1 MFKYQGFEYT
11 LDEVTQA
18 ANNEQL
24 SVDEYV
30 NKHGLE
36 TTEVTDE
43 IQTTPTEGK
52 TNGAAAKGATAT
64 PVTGPAP
71 EILVLDS
78 EDISLDL
85 PKIDNSEKA
94 IKKRRKQNAKQDAII
109 DAAKPIELEEVVVTD
124 VQPLEREALEYI
136 GSDIFAGGTPAERLR
151 QHQKLQQYIQ
161 EKRDGEFDVPE
172 LSYYETT
179 GPAAVG
185 TVPGMGIV
193 TDEFDFT
200 IDENTFEKGKPLG
213 LFGKSRIERD
223 YKNSDRT
230 GVVFSYTGK
239 KPNEES
245 NLRSID
251 IPKARQIFIENVT
264 SQELSNQL
272 KETDQDN
279 LNFKVRAKGRRFV
292 RDEEIDGEKLYDPF
306 TGEIY
311 SFDKAPDDI
320 IKINEDARQKA
331 ETTEVQELGNT
342 LTKQYYKVV
351 ALAKKLNNYRES
363 DPENFDKGASVFQR
377 GQTAG
382 NLFLG
387 DTKYETGLNLIQEIA
402 NTGEIPEDITKLKSD
417 HPFAKAFNTA
427 LTDYITINKAY
438 QLNLDPTKKD
448 KSHWLIQ
455 TPTDFFTSA
464 WETLVSKTP
473 FGDVNPSQ
481 QTQQEE
487 IEAFIN
493 VMESSGFEG
502 INKQDI
508 NEALKPST
516 ASAIGGGTVDLAL
529 FAGQVYATRK
539 LPGVKQITNGINK
552 TAELFK
558 KANLGR
564 ASGIYKNAINVTAKG
579 FDEGAVFVA
588 SEQAAAGVGLKDTPT
603 AEENL
608 ATGEFAWF
616 LGAGQGMANVLLNKF
631 PAKTVFTPMLA
642 ALSKPKTTRNW
653 VRSVTGAGVG
663 AASFEFASAATDFEG
678 YAYNRDRDGNLT
690 PKSTSDFIEHF
701 LGEYYKMRLLGAKS
715 LFQKNGLATAFA
727 NDIRAMQGH
736 NPLNVS
742 RAAKNTGYSE
752 ESIKKPDDN
761 TVQDIVNSKEAA
773 ITELGKSLQDGIID
787 QQGFLTRSQK
797 INEDYNILQSQ
808 AELNIAKESIKAE
821 DKSAL
826 KPTDAN
832 IRTLVN
838 RLQRGE
844 KLTELDNR
852 TMVNTP
858 LPIIFDR
865 YGIDST
871 SEQAKAIE
879 SAWNKETLLNEIL
892 NSNPLFKAA
901 IGTREREESYNF
913 SRDAFEVGQRM
924 RQLQRREKLNDEEKV
939 ELEFLEEKYETY
951 QPGGYRYNKIQKT
964 LGDYYKNLRAAD
976 IAQAEKI
983 LEATKEGE
991 RVSVETVEELQ
1002 KIYDEAFP
1010 NEPRNVSSADGF
1022 YDPVSKKYYVNE
1034 TQVKNIR
1041 NFTVDTHE
1049 TGHFILRDALKNE
1062 RGEVTEDGIRII
1074 DEVLAELTP
1083 KQRDI
1088 VQERIDANY
1097 RFDANGNERAKKDY
1111 YEEYLTTLSD
1121 AIRSKQIVFKENIG
1135 NSLENLVPFL
1145 RKKGVENLQ
1154 LNAETGKN
1162 LFELIKSYSK
1172 GEQAGIEAAKE
1183 ISRAAEGVEV
1193 ADQAAK
1199 LSLTA
1204 EDSAKVNEIYAE
1216 QGIAGYEQILDLLK
1230 PTAKALARRF
1240 KDRPNYDEQLAID
1253 AVMTGKRG
1261 MLDVIMDYNKKVEA
1275 GEQVPPLSGFINNS
1289 FTTKGGFKRYV
1300 DAIEPVVGKE
1310 FTADVTEAKGI
1321 AAEEVAE
1328 PTVTKE
1334 VRGPRKPTETTS
1346 YSDTLLKNTG
1356 VKNKQELESK
1366 ITEATKQAF
1375 ADKEITRFGET
1386 RNIPESVA
1394 EIYGEMFGINPEAI
1408 YDKRRNFQ
1416 KTDSEGLTRIKQ
1428 FLIENASADYAR
1440 LPETKDKIKGGT
1452 FIPRNILNEFYKDG
1466 KLAITRKD
1474 YIDFIKREAEKP
1486 IYRDVTSQNLK
1497 GGIAIHI
1504 RNRMLEDLITEPGAR
1519 AAAGAKFSETKQ
1531 SGQEKLD
1538 SKIDK
1543 KALDLIRTDRGAKAD
1558 VMMNTFPKF
1567 LPVDKF
1573 SRPTNWTS
1581 GNKLSSLQKRGFDII
1596 SDPRKIFDKNL
1607 KAEAEQAIAS
1617 GDLINLAE
1625 LKQTAKANEK
1635 QFTESELK
1643 AFNESFRTKNG
1654 PSWKKNL
1661 ELKELHDKG
1670 VDLQIDA
1677 ELAIAKTSPEAFA
1690 VLREYIYNPSL
1701 NSNANRNQATAI
1713 GRELGALERKTQTTD
1728 EHVFQAI
1735 EHANARTQIY
1745 KNIIDGKPNAEKSLE
1760 YYKKWIK
1767 DNYLQ
1772 YTLKN
1777 ENDTLKGN
1785 LVDAEGNKWTNSGG
1799 TSHPILMEQLNKA
1812 IESGKKEDWDKVP
1825 SSDLRYFNTYKNAKG
1840 DYVGLNPNNI
1850 YKGNESK
1857 AQEYN
1862 VVIPKKLQQ
1871 NKNAIEE
1878 QNKIIESVILTEAG
1892 LLEGSKAI
1900 TREQAKGIID
1910 EYVKL
1915 VQGKTKAETKNNGEL
1930 PPLLSFTE
1938 KKSNERVLEELGTLD
1953 KALKVAAD
1961 PKAPVKKIRV
1971 FDFDDTLARS
1981 NSKVIY
1987 EMPDGTT
1994 GKLNATQF
2002 AERAGELE
2010 AKGATFDF
2018 TEFSKVI
2025 DGKRGPVFKAIEN
2038 IVAKRGAEDVF
2049 ILTAR
2054 PADAAGPIKEFM
2066 DALGIKI
2073 PIENIVGLGDGKAQ
2087 AKARWVTGKAA
2098 EGYNDFFFVDDAYK
2112 NVKAVRDALEVFDV
2126 KSKTQ
2131 QAKARFSETVD
2142 LSKDFNDIIEAK
2154 TGIGADKVY
2163 SRAKAQVVGASK
2175 GRGFKGIPY
2184 SAQDFTGLLYETL
2197 SKGKLGDQQMAW
2209 YKYNLIDPFSRGVND
2224 ISKDRVA
2231 MFNDYK
2237 SLKKEL
2243 GVIPKDLRKKL
2254 PGEPY
2259 TREQAV
2265 RVYTWNT
2272 LQGMEVPGV
2281 SKADLKTLNEFVN
2294 NNPELKV
2301 FAEQLVA
2308 INKGDGYAKPKETW
2322 LTGSITTDLLEGVNT
2337 TKRAKY
2343 LKQWQTNVDQIFSE
2357 ANLNKLE
2364 AAYGKKYRKA
2374 LENSLQRMKTGR
2386 NRSFSDDSLTGRFT
2400 DWLNG
2405 SIGVTMFF
2413 NTRSSLL
2420 QTISSV
2426 NFVNF
2431 TDNNPIAAAKAF
2443 GNQKQYWKDFKYLM
2457 NSDFLKERRGGLRMN
2472 VNEADIAEA
2481 ANKNGPRGV
2490 VNRLLQFGFTPT
2502 QIADSFAIASG
2513 GATFYRNR
2521 IKTYEKQGL
2530 SKAEA
2535 EAKAFEDF
2543 RETAE
2548 ESQQSSRPDRISMQ
2562 QAGPLGR
2569 PILAFGNTPSQYL
2582 RLTDKAIK
2590 DLRAGR
2596 GDAKTNISKI
2606 IYYTTVQ
2613 NLIFNSL
2620 QQGLFAIAFGEA
2632 DADDEKYENKYI
2644 DTANGMADSMLRGA
2658 GVGGAAISV
2667 TKNAIIRIIREQEK
2681 KQPKLEKVGYELTKI
2696 APPVSSK
2703 LSKINQAARAYQ
2715 WDKDK
2720 MMSEGFSFDNPAY
2733 LASANVISATTNVPL
2748 DRAIRKVENVIAA
2761 TEADKELWERLALLG
2776 GWPEWQIAID
2786 EETKQNKPQPRK
2798 SKYKRSKI
2806 K

>member
-1 MFKYQGFEYT
+1 MFKYEGFEYT

-18 ANNEQL
+18 ANDKNL
-24 SVDEYV
+24 TVDEYV
-30 NKHGLE
+30 DQYGLE

-64 PVTGPAP
+64 PVTGQAP
-71 EILVLDS
+71 EILALDS
-78 EDISLDL
+78 EDTFLDL
-85 PKIDNSEKA
+85 PKIDNSEEA
-94 IKKRRKQNAKQDAII
+94 IKKRRKENAKQDAIL
-109 DAAKPIELEEVVVTD
+109 AATKPIELEEVVVTGTK
-124 VQPLEREALEYI
+124 PLEREALEYI

-151 QHQKLQQYIQ
+151 QHKKLQQYIQ

-200 IDENTFEKGKPLG
+200 VDEDTFTRGKALG
-213 LFGKSRIERD
+213 LFGKSEIERN

-230 GVVFSYTGK
+230 GIVFSYTGA
-239 KPNEES
+239 KPKEDS
-245 NLRSID
+245 NLRTID
-251 IPKARQIFIENVT
+251 IPKARQIFIENAT
-264 SQELSNQL
+264 NQELSNQL
-272 KETDQDN
+272 KETDKDN

-292 RDEEIDGEKLYDPF
+292 RDEEVDGEKLYDPF

-311 SFDKAPDDI
+311 SFDKAPDDS
-320 IKINEDARQKA
+320 IKIYEDAKQKA
-331 ETTEVQELGNT
+331 ETTEVEELNNA

-351 ALAKKLNNYRES
+351 ALAKELNNYRES
-363 DPENFDKGASVFQR
+363 DPENFDKGASQFQQ
-377 GQTAG
+377 GGTLS

-387 DTKYETGLNLIQEIA
+387 DTKYKTGLNLIQEIA
-402 NTGEIPEDITKLKSD
+402 STGEIPENITKLKSD

-438 QLNLDPTKKD
+438 QLNLDPTKQD
-448 KSHWLIQ
+448 KAG
-455 TPTDFFTSA
+455 FFQGA

-481 QTQQEE
+481 QTQQQE
-487 IEAFIN
+487 IEAFVN

-508 NEALKPST
+508 NEALKQST

-642 ALSKPKTTRNW
+642 ALSKPKSTRNW

-663 AASFEFASAATDFEG
+663 AASFEFASAATDFEV

-879 SAWNKETLLNEIL
+879 SAWNKETVLNEIL

-924 RQLQRREKLNDEEKV
+924 RQLQRKEKLNDEEKV

-991 RVSVETVEELQ
+991 RVSVESVEELQ

-1074 DEVLAELTP
+1074 DEVLTELTP
-1083 KQRDI
+1083 KQRDV

-1321 AAEEVAE
+1321 AVEEVAE
-1328 PTVTKE
+1328 PTVAKE
-1334 VRGPRKPTETTS
+1334 VRGPRKPTETTR
-1346 YSDTLLKNTG
+1346 YSNTVIANSKVENKN
-1356 VKNKQELESK
+1356 ELENK
-1366 ITEATKQAF
+1366 ITEATQ
-1375 ADKEITRFGET
+1375 
-1386 RNIPESVA
+1386 
-1394 EIYGEMFGINPEAI
+1394 
-1408 YDKRRNFQ
+1408 
-1416 KTDSEGLTRIKQ
+1416 
-1428 FLIENASADYAR
+1428 
-1440 LPETKDKIKGGT
+1440 
-1452 FIPRNILNEFYKDG
+1452 
-1466 KLAITRKD
+1466 
-1474 YIDFIKREAEKP
+1474 
-1486 IYRDVTSQNLK
+1486 
-1497 GGIAIHI
+1497 
-1504 RNRMLEDLITEPGAR
+1504 
-1519 AAAGAKFSETKQ
+1519 
-1531 SGQEKLD
+1531 
-1538 SKIDK
+1538 
-1543 KALDLIRTDRGAKAD
+1543 
-1558 VMMNTFPKF
+1558 
-1567 LPVDKF
+1567 
-1573 SRPTNWTS
+1573 
-1581 GNKLSSLQKRGFDII
+1581 
-1596 SDPRKIFDKNL
+1596 
-1607 KAEAEQAIAS
+1607 
-1617 GDLINLAE
+1617 
-1625 LKQTAKANEK
+1625 
-1635 QFTESELK
+1635 
-1643 AFNESFRTKNG
+1643 
-1654 PSWKKNL
+1654 
-1661 ELKELHDKG
+1661 
-1670 VDLQIDA
+1670 DA
-1677 ELAIAKTSPEAFA
+1677 
-1690 VLREYIYNPSL
+1690 
-1701 NSNANRNQATAI
+1701 
-1713 GRELGALERKTQTTD
+1713 
-1728 EHVFQAI
+1728 
-1735 EHANARTQIY
+1735 
-1745 KNIIDGKPNAEKSLE
+1745 
-1760 YYKKWIK
+1760 
-1767 DNYLQ
+1767 
-1772 YTLKN
+1772 
-1777 ENDTLKGN
+1777 
-1785 LVDAEGNKWTNSGG
+1785 
-1799 TSHPILMEQLNKA
+1799 
-1812 IESGKKEDWDKVP
+1812 
-1825 SSDLRYFNTYKNAKG
+1825 
-1840 DYVGLNPNNI
+1840 
-1850 YKGNESK
+1850 
-1857 AQEYN
+1857 
-1862 VVIPKKLQQ
+1862 
-1871 NKNAIEE
+1871 
-1878 QNKIIESVILTEAG
+1878 
-1892 LLEGSKAI
+1892 
-1900 TREQAKGIID
+1900 
-1910 EYVKL
+1910 
-1915 VQGKTKAETKNNGEL
+1915 
-1930 PPLLSFTE
+1930 
-1938 KKSNERVLEELGTLD
+1938 
-1953 KALKVAAD
+1953 
-1961 PKAPVKKIRV
+1961 
-1971 FDFDDTLARS
+1971 
-1981 NSKVIY
+1981 
-1987 EMPDGTT
+1987 
-1994 GKLNATQF
+1994 
-2002 AERAGELE
+2002 
-2010 AKGATFDF
+2010 
-2018 TEFSKVI
+2018 
-2025 DGKRGPVFKAIEN
+2025 
-2038 IVAKRGAEDVF
+2038 
-2049 ILTAR
+2049 
-2054 PADAAGPIKEFM
+2054 
-2066 DALGIKI
+2066 
-2073 PIENIVGLGDGKAQ
+2073 
-2087 AKARWVTGKAA
+2087 
-2098 EGYNDFFFVDDAYK
+2098 
-2112 NVKAVRDALEVFDV
+2112 
-2126 KSKTQ
+2126 
-2131 QAKARFSETVD
+2131 
-2142 LSKDFNDIIEAK
+2142 
-2154 TGIGADKVY
+2154 
-2163 SRAKAQVVGASK
+2163 
-2175 GRGFKGIPY
+2175 FKG
-2184 SAQDFTGLLYETL
+2184 Q
-2197 SKGKLGDQQMAW
+2197 
-2209 YKYNLIDPFSRGVND
+2209 
-2224 ISKDRVA
+2224 
-2231 MFNDYK
+2231 
-2237 SLKKEL
+2237 
-2243 GVIPKDLRKKL
+2243 
-2254 PGEPY
+2254 
-2259 TREQAV
+2259 
-2265 RVYTWNT
+2265 
-2272 LQGMEVPGV
+2272 
-2281 SKADLKTLNEFVN
+2281 
-2294 NNPELKV
+2294 
-2301 FAEQLVA
+2301 
-2308 INKGDGYAKPKETW
+2308 
-2322 LTGSITTDLLEGVNT
+2322 
-2337 TKRAKY
+2337 
-2343 LKQWQTNVDQIFSE
+2343 
-2357 ANLNKLE
+2357 
-2364 AAYGKKYRKA
+2364 
-2374 LENSLQRMKTGR
+2374 
-2386 NRSFSDDSLTGRFT
+2386 
-2400 DWLNG
+2400 
-2405 SIGVTMFF
+2405 
-2413 NTRSSLL
+2413 
-2420 QTISSV
+2420 
-2426 NFVNF
+2426 
-2431 TDNNPIAAAKAF
+2431 
-2443 GNQKQYWKDFKYLM
+2443 
-2457 NSDFLKERRGGLRMN
+2457 
-2472 VNEADIAEA
+2472 
-2481 ANKNGPRGV
+2481 
-2490 VNRLLQFGFTPT
+2490 
-2502 QIADSFAIASG
+2502 
-2513 GATFYRNR
+2513 
-2521 IKTYEKQGL
+2521 
-2530 SKAEA
+2530 
-2535 EAKAFEDF
+2535 
-2543 RETAE
+2543 
-2548 ESQQSSRPDRISMQ
+2548 
-2562 QAGPLGR
+2562 
-2569 PILAFGNTPSQYL
+2569 
-2582 RLTDKAIK
+2582 
-2590 DLRAGR
+2590 
-2596 GDAKTNISKI
+2596 
-2606 IYYTTVQ
+2606 
-2613 NLIFNSL
+2613 
-2620 QQGLFAIAFGEA
+2620 
-2632 DADDEKYENKYI
+2632 
-2644 DTANGMADSMLRGA
+2644 
-2658 GVGGAAISV
+2658 
-2667 TKNAIIRIIREQEK
+2667 
-2681 KQPKLEKVGYELTKI
+2681 
-2696 APPVSSK
+2696 
-2703 LSKINQAARAYQ
+2703 
-2715 WDKDK
+2715 
-2720 MMSEGFSFDNPAY
+2720 
-2733 LASANVISATTNVPL
+2733 
-2748 DRAIRKVENVIAA
+2748 
-2761 TEADKELWERLALLG
+2761 
-2776 GWPEWQIAID
+2776 
-2786 EETKQNKPQPRK
+2786 
-2798 SKYKRSKI
+2798 
-2806 K
+2806 

>member
-1 MFKYQGFEYT
+1 
-11 LDEVTQA
+11 
-18 ANNEQL
+18 
-24 SVDEYV
+24 
-30 NKHGLE
+30 
-36 TTEVTDE
+36 
-43 IQTTPTEGK
+43 
-52 TNGAAAKGATAT
+52 
-64 PVTGPAP
+64 
-71 EILVLDS
+71 
-78 EDISLDL
+78 
-85 PKIDNSEKA
+85 
-94 IKKRRKQNAKQDAII
+94 
-109 DAAKPIELEEVVVTD
+109 
-124 VQPLEREALEYI
+124 
-136 GSDIFAGGTPAERLR
+136 
-151 QHQKLQQYIQ
+151 
-161 EKRDGEFDVPE
+161 
-172 LSYYETT
+172 
-179 GPAAVG
+179 
-185 TVPGMGIV
+185 
-193 TDEFDFT
+193 
-200 IDENTFEKGKPLG
+200 
-213 LFGKSRIERD
+213 
-223 YKNSDRT
+223 
-230 GVVFSYTGK
+230 
-239 KPNEES
+239 
-245 NLRSID
+245 
-251 IPKARQIFIENVT
+251 
-264 SQELSNQL
+264 
-272 KETDQDN
+272 
-279 LNFKVRAKGRRFV
+279 
-292 RDEEIDGEKLYDPF
+292 
-306 TGEIY
+306 
-311 SFDKAPDDI
+311 
-320 IKINEDARQKA
+320 
-331 ETTEVQELGNT
+331 
-342 LTKQYYKVV
+342 
-351 ALAKKLNNYRES
+351 
-363 DPENFDKGASVFQR
+363 
-377 GQTAG
+377 
-382 NLFLG
+382 
-387 DTKYETGLNLIQEIA
+387 
-402 NTGEIPEDITKLKSD
+402 
-417 HPFAKAFNTA
+417 
-427 LTDYITINKAY
+427 
-438 QLNLDPTKKD
+438 
-448 KSHWLIQ
+448 
-455 TPTDFFTSA
+455 
-464 WETLVSKTP
+464 
-473 FGDVNPSQ
+473 
-481 QTQQEE
+481 
-487 IEAFIN
+487 
-493 VMESSGFEG
+493 MESSGFEG

-516 ASAIGGGTVDLAL
+516 ANAIGGGTVDLTAW
-529 FAGQVYATRK
+529 ASQVYVTRK
-539 LPGVKQITNGINK
+539 IPGVKQITNGINK
-552 TAELFK
+552 TAQLFK
-558 KANLGR
+558 KTNLAR
-564 ASGIYKNAINVTAKG
+564 SSRIYRDGINVIAKG
-579 FDEGAVFVA
+579 SDESAIFIA

-642 ALSKPKTTRNW
+642 ALSKPKATRNW

-701 LGEYYKMRLLGAKS
+701 LSEYYKMRLLGAKS
-715 LFQKNGLATAFA
+715 IFQKNGLATAFA

-991 RVSVETVEELQ
+991 RVSVESVEELQ

-1062 RGEVTEDGIRII
+1062 RGEVTEDGVRII

-1083 KQRDI
+1083 KQRGV

-1135 NSLENLVPFL
+1135 NSLENLVPFI
-1145 RKKGVENLQ
+1145 RKKGVENLE

-1275 GEQVPPLSGFINNS
+1275 GEQVPPLSGFINKS

-1346 YSDTLLKNTG
+1346 YSNTLLKNTG
-1356 VKNKQELESK
+1356 VENKQELESK

-1394 EIYGEMFGINPEAI
+1394 KIYGEMFGINPEAI

-1428 FLIENASADYAR
+1428 FLIDNASADYAR

-1799 TSHPILMEQLNKA
+1799 TSHPVLMEQLNKA
-1812 IESGKKEDWDKVP
+1812 IESGKKEDWNKVP

-1915 VQGKTKAETKNNGEL
+1915 VEGKTKAETKNNGEL

-1981 NSKVIY
+1981 NSRVIY

-2010 AKGATFDF
+2010 AQGATFDF
-2018 TEFSKVI
+2018 SEFSKVV
-2025 DGKRGPVFKAIEN
+2025 DGKKGPVFKAIEN

-2066 DALGIKI
+2066 DALGVNL

-2087 AKARWVTGKAA
+2087 AKARWITGKAA

-2175 GRGFKGIPY
+2175 GSIFKGIPY

-2343 LKQWQTNVDQIFSE
+2343 LEQWQTNVDKIFSE

-2490 VNRLLQFGFTPT
+2490 INRLLQFGFTPT

-2521 IKTYEKQGL
+2521 VKTYEKQGL

-2681 KQPKLEKVGYELTKI
+2681 KQPKLEKIGYELTKI

-2733 LASANVISATTNVPL
+2733 LAGANVISATTNVPL

-2798 SKYKRSKI
+2798 TKSKFKKSKI